1 MPSVTFDGRS
11 FMLDGRRIWLVSGSI
26 HYARVPRALWK
37 DRIHAAKLSGL
48 NTIEVP
54 VFWSRHEPLPGK
66 FDFEG
71 DNDLRHFVELI
82 GEAGLHCILRPGPF
96 IGLDADFGGLPAW
109 LASVPEIVYRSA
121 NPQFLEAS
129 SRYLAAV
136 AEQVR
141 SLQVTSPGKGGPII
155 LVQNE
160 AQWNCGVDEAL
171 RGYLSELSRY
181 LRESGL
187 NVPTINSNNLWH
199 GVEGEIDC
207 WVGQSSLLPT
217 MRQLSRVRPDQ
228 PRMVIDLPVMPT
240 PVWGQDATG
249 PSPATIQRKLAEV
262 LAGGGQFNLQ
272 PFHAGTN
279 LGVFAGASPLAPGA
293 YGVTGYGREAPL
305 DDFGLP
311 GKSFHHIRRICTFAS
326 RFSRLLASLDPDFQ
340 PVVFQPADLGA
351 RKGSTCSVVHAQGAQ
366 GGIAFVFGPDPD
378 TTNQKPGG
386 LSTTLLM
393 SDGSAQ
399 EVHLGE
405 QAVSWCVMDYNLS
418 GRARLDYSTLC
429 ALGHVGETLVCFGP
443 AGKDGTVSINGSPL
457 TVTAPKGKTPLV
469 IEHEGC
475 TLVVCNERQIDEVYI
490 AEAGV
495 YTGVESVLED
505 GAVIEGQGAKL
516 IGKDS
521 APKPVTGVPRQ
532 RATGKVSQ
540 TPWTAALTNEYL
552 EGTSP
557 RFASIDGP
565 ADLATLGAAA
575 GYGWYR
581 IELKVSAAKR
591 PRLLA
596 PQSADRLHF
605 WQDGQPLGLIGSGPG
620 CGEDKLACS
629 FGKGTHTLVV
639 LAENL
644 GRDSFGHHLGDPK
657 GLWGPLWEVKAFKA
671 GKASLETGAPIDPFK
686 FRAPVWGA
694 GKGDFTH
701 PSRVT
706 WSFTHRRKS
715 PLFLHIKPIEGVALL
730 VLNDEPIGI
739 VDRGSRM
746 PLCLW
751 PEQLRAG
758 SNVVQL
764 AAMPGLTPDSLLESC
779 SGATFHEGASDF
791 TAKASWAFAKWEPP
805 ARTAFKEVTKT
816 EISQIKTPAWWRCS
830 FKASDSDRPVAI
842 DLSGMTKGQIYI
854 NDTHLGRY
862 FVAEP
867 TGKAVPP
874 QSLYY
879 IPEPM
884 LDPELDNEITLFD
897 EHGGNPARVTI
908 GHAKGHAIRAS
919 APLELA
925 AV

>member
-26 HYARVPRALWK
+26 HYARVPRPLWK
-37 DRIHAAKLSGL
+37 DRIHAAKLAGL

-66 FDFEG
+66 FDFTG

-82 GEAGLHCILRPGPF
+82 GEAGLYCILRPGPF
-96 IGLDADFGGLPAW
+96 IGLDADFGGLPSW
-109 LASVPEIVYRSA
+109 LASVGDLVYRAA
-121 NPQFLEAS
+121 NPPFLEAS

-160 AQWNCGVDEAL
+160 AQWNCGFDDAQ

-207 WVGQSSLLPT
+207 WVGGSALLPT
-217 MRQLSRVRPDQ
+217 MRQLSRVRQNQ
-228 PRMVIDLPVMPT
+228 PRVVIDLPVMPT
-240 PVWGQDATG
+240 PVWGSESTA
-249 PSPATIQRKLAEV
+249 PSAESIQRKLAEV

-279 LGVFAGASPLAPGA
+279 LDFFAGANPLEPGA
-293 YGVTGYGREAPL
+293 FGVTGYGREAPL
-305 DDFGLP
+305 DDFGSV
-311 GKSFHHIRRICTFAS
+311 GKSFHAVRRICTFAS

-351 RKGSTCSVVHAQGAQ
+351 RKGPTCSVVHTQGAQ
-366 GGIAFVFGPDPD
+366 GGVAFVFGPDPD
-378 TTNQKPGG
+378 ASGQKAGG
-386 LSTTLLM
+386 LSATMLM
-393 SDGSAQ
+393 PDGSAQ
-399 EVHLGE
+399 DVHLGE
-405 QAVSWCVMDYNLS
+405 QAVAWCVLNYNLS
-418 GRARLDYSTLC
+418 GRARLDYSTFS
-429 ALGHVGETLVCFGP
+429 ALGHVGEMFVCFGP
-443 AGKDGTVSINGSPL
+443 AGKDGAISINGSPI
-457 TVTAPKGKTPLV
+457 TVTAPKGKTPIT

-475 TLVVCNERQIDEVYI
+475 TLVICNEKQIDEVYVS
-490 AEAGV
+490 ETGV
-495 YTGVESVLED
+495 FTGVETVFEDGSVLEGQNPKLLSRD
-505 GAVIEGQGAKL
+505 G
-516 IGKDS
+516 
-521 APKPVTGVPRQ
+521 APKPADVVPKPRSS
-532 RATGKVSQ
+532 GKVSM
-540 TPWTAALTNEYL
+540 TPWTAALTSEYL
-552 EGTSP
+552 DGTSP

-565 ADLATLGAAA
+565 ADLATLGAPS

-596 PQSADRLHF
+596 AQSADRLHF
-605 WQDGQPLGLIGSGPG
+605 WQDGQPVGLVGVGPG
-620 CGEDKLACS
+620 CSEDKLAFS
-629 FGKGTHTLVV
+629 FGKGSHTLVV
-639 LAENL
+639 LADNL
-644 GRDSFGHHLGDPK
+644 GRDSFGHHLGSSK

-671 GKASLETGAPIDPFK
+671 GKAALEMGAPIDPFS
-686 FRAPVWGA
+686 FRSPTWGV

-715 PLFLHIKPIEGVALL
+715 PIFLHIKPIEGVALI

-739 VDRGSRM
+739 VDRGTRM
-746 PLCLW
+746 PLCFW
-751 PEQLRAG
+751 PDQLRAG
-758 SNVVQL
+758 ANVVQL
-764 AAMPGLTPDSLLESC
+764 AALPGLTPESMLESAL
-779 SGATFHEGASDF
+779 GATFHEGASDF

-805 ARTAFKEVTKT
+805 ARTAFKEVSRS
-816 EISQIKTPAWWRCS
+816 EINQIKSPSWWRCS
-830 FKASDSDRPVAI
+830 FRGSDSDRPIAI
-842 DLSGMTKGQIYI
+842 DLTGMTKGQIYV
-854 NDTHLGRY
+854 NDRHLGRY
-862 FVAEP
+862 FVADP
-867 TGKAVPP
+867 SGKAVPP
-874 QSLYY
+874 QSVYY

-884 LDPELDNEITLFD
+884 LDPNEENELTLFD
-897 EHGGNPARVTI
+897 EHGGNPSRVSIT
-908 GHAKGHAIRAS
+908 HAKSAPIRALP
-919 APLELA
+919 AVELA